1 MPSVLSEAGRA
12 MIPASLACI
21 GALAG
26 CAAPTGLLPRSPAC
40 TFAVLV
46 APTVGCESAPLADQ
60 ALDDE
65 AKRFATVPGR
75 VRIYVVRDSFVGSRY
90 RWEVRIDNMPVA
102 VLPLD
107 TYVMQETTP
116 GPHRITIVTAESEH
130 SMDVTPEDGT
140 SLFLEAIP
148 TIGRVAARA
157 QLRML
162 DVERGQQM
170 VRGARRV
177 TGPPFL
183 SRPVPPRPDL
193 PVG

>member
-1 MPSVLSEAGRA
+1 MPSILSDTGRA
-12 MIPASLACI
+12 MIGASLACI
-21 GALAG
+21 GMLAG

-40 TFAVLV
+40 TLAVLV
-46 APTVGCESAPLADQ
+46 APTVGCESAPLADE
-60 ALDDE
+60 ALDAE
-65 AKRFATVPGR
+65 AKRFAMVPGR
-75 VRIYVVRDSFVGSRY
+75 VRIFVVRDSFVGSRY

-107 TYVMQETTP
+107 TYVMQETGP

-130 SMDVTPEDGT
+130 SMDVRPEGGT

-162 DVERGQQM
+162 DVERGKQM

-177 TGPPFL
+177 GPPFV
-183 SRPVPPRPDL
+183 SRPAAPRPDL